1 MAGEVERDAI
11 GVWRGVVCCTVGSA
25 VLVSVFIVCFFVI
38 QVIFQFIFVLLTIIM
53 VKRVVLS

>member
-25 VLVSVFIVCFFVI
+25 VLVCGRAGVCFFCRKYFSVY
-38 QVIFQFIFVLLTIIM
+38 FC
-53 VKRVVLS
+53 VVNN